1 MSLHYALKIDKKTSQ
16 KQIKYLAKMLELS
29 RHTVIIHP
37 ATAEEGQE
45 KARVFVSS
53 EVQSLRQSE
62 AEERLIIASVLG
74 HFFSNLGQSL

>member
-1 MSLHYALKIDKKTSQ
+1 MSQ
-16 KQIKYLAKMLELS
+16 LS

-45 KARVFVSS
+45 EARVFVSS

-74 HFFSNLGQSL
+74 HFLAICASHLTQHTDVESHFGAIL